1 MSDDKIIR
9 KIAVIFVTDVVGF
22 SKSME
27 TNENQ
32 TLRSFRSCKEILE
45 NLFKEHGGRIFNEA
59 GDSIL
64 AEFQSAVSAVICA
77 SEFQKLIKQ
86 RNKSIDENLQM
97 RFRVGVN
104 MGDVIVE
111 NDNLYGDGVNVA
123 ARLEA
128 LCQPESV
135 CLSKGVHDFVSQK
148 VELNF
153 TDIGD
158 QRVKNTVVRA
168 YDMMLD
174 GTNSRSQSLAGDTDA
189 ATDIVSKPPTIAIL
203 PFSNQSNDPEQD
215 YFADGISEDIISNLS
230 SWKTFPVISRNT
242 SFTYQGSNLKSSQI
256 AQEIGAR
263 YLVTGSVRKGG
274 NKVRVTANLI
284 DAIDDQQIWSQKW
297 DRPLDDIF
305 EVQDEVSQSVAVM
318 ITPALKGKEHSR
330 LLSKKKTTNLSAW
343 DLYLQALSLYNSDE
357 ANYPEIASICQRA
370 IKLDSNFCDI
380 YALQC
385 RSLTNWIFGNNE
397 PEKRAEHEALFHTLS
412 QKAYDLDPNNPD
424 ALIVLSRSFN
434 LRGDFEK
441 RVEYAKLAHKLNP
454 SNAAANLDLGMA
466 VSSFGQ
472 FEDSLNYIQR
482 AIELDPSNRG
492 KYEGFLP
499 LLYLGMADAEN
510 AKRWI
515 TVYRDKNGHSRWD
528 GYMAIVEAHL
538 GNLLSAKEYLALFL
552 KRRPEIKNMGDY
564 EKVVPT
570 IAKDYMMQGLEMAG
584 LPKT

>member
-1 MSDDKIIR
+1 MSDENITR

-27 TNENQ
+27 KNEDQ

-45 NLFKEHGGRIFNEA
+45 NLFEEHGGRIFNEA

-86 RNKSIDENLQM
+86 RNKSIDENMQM

-104 MGDVIVE
+104 MGDVIIE

-135 CLSKGVHDFVSQK
+135 CLSKGVYDFVSQK

-174 GTNSRSQSLAGDTDA
+174 GTNSRTQNVVGEFEESAETA
-189 ATDIVSKPPTIAIL
+189 SKPPTIAVL
-203 PFSNQSNDPEQD
+203 PFTNQSNDPDQD

-230 SWKTFPVISRNT
+230 SWKTFPVIARNT
-242 SFTYQGSNLKSSQI
+242 SFTYKDSNLKSSQI

-274 NKVRVTANLI
+274 NKARITANLI

-343 DLYLQALSLYNSDE
+343 DLYLQALSMYNSE
-357 ANYPEIASICQRA
+357 ESNYPDIASKCQQA
-370 IKLDSNFCDI
+370 IKLDPDFCDVYTI
-380 YALQC
+380 QC
-385 RSLTNWIFGNNE
+385 RSLTNWIFGNRE

-412 QKAYDLDPNNPD
+412 QKAYELDPNNPD

-492 KYEGFLP
+492 RYEGFLP
-499 LLYLGMADAEN
+499 LLYLGMKDAEN

-515 TVYRDKNGHSRWD
+515 TLYRDKNGHSRWD
-528 GYMAIVEAHL
+528 GYMAVVEAHL
-538 GNLLSAKEYLALFL
+538 GNLSSAKEYLATFL
-552 KRRPEIKNMGDY
+552 ERRPEIKTLADY
-564 EKVVPT
+564 ENVVPT
-570 IAKDYMMQGLEMAG
+570 IAKDYMLRGLELAG
-584 LPKT
+584 LPKA